1 MPALQKCTL
10 MRLRLIKAFALFMA
24 TALLFCSCSLSAP
37 VRKSE
42 YLLGTIISIT
52 LYDGEDREKL
62 IEDSFSLVRNIEKK
76 VSVNISDS
84 DISIINNTAFNSE
97 VKLDDELFSV
107 LSEAMEYCVRTDG
120 AFDIGLGKLI
130 ELWGI
135 GTDKEAVPGMNSLK
149 KFIGFKGYEHII
161 LDDEK
166 CTVRFVDERVA
177 LNLGACAKGYAE
189 DKVREF
195 LIENNVTSAILDFGG
210 SITVI
215 GDKNGSGFNIGVAS
229 PSEEGLNGI
238 LSEMSDISAVTS
250 GDYQRFFTANGVT
263 YHHILDSSTGFP
275 ALSGVRSVTVVTESA
290 FKGDC
295 LSTAAFVLG
304 QEEGERLL
312 KDENCSFVIISDS
325 VQVSED
331 LRDNFSLKYE
341 D

>member
-1 MPALQKCTL
+1 
-10 MRLRLIKAFALFMA
+10 MRRRLIKSFVLFIA

-37 VRKSE
+37 VRKTE
-42 YLLGTIISIT
+42 YLLGTLVSIT
-52 LYDGEDREKL
+52 LYDGTDREKL
-62 IEDSFSLVRNIEKK
+62 IDESFSMVRDIEKK
-76 VSVNISDS
+76 LSVNISDS
-84 DISIINNTAFNSE
+84 DISVINNVAFNSE
-97 VKLDDELFSV
+97 VKLDDELFSI
-107 LSEAMEYCVRTDG
+107 LSEALEYCILTDG

-135 GTDKEAVPGMNSLK
+135 GTDKEAVPDMNSLK

-166 CTVRFVDERVA
+166 RTVRFDDERA
-177 LNLGACAKGYAE
+177 SLNLGACAKGYAE

-195 LIENNVTSAILDFGG
+195 LIENNVTCAILDFGG

-215 GDKNGSGFNIGVAS
+215 GDKAGGGFNVGIAS
-229 PSEEGLNGI
+229 PSDEGLNGV
-238 LSEMSDISAVTS
+238 LSGMADISAVTS
-250 GDYQRFFTANGVT
+250 GDYQRFFIENGVT

-275 ALSGVRSVTVVTESA
+275 ASSGVKSVTVVTESA

-304 QEEGERLL
+304 AEKGTELL
-312 KDENCSFVIISDS
+312 GNENCGFVIISDG
-325 VQVSED
+325 VQVSEN
-331 LRDNFSLKYE
+331 LRNNFSIKYE